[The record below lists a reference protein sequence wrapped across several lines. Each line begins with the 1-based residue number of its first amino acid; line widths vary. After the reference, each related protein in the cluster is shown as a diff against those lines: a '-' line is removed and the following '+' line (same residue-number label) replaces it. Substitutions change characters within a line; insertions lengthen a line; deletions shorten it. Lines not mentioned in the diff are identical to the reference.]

1 MSIVRDI
8 PVPKAVQMVREK
20 IEGVME
26 GGPDGLRRAFRVFDS
41 NMNGSIDFDE
51 FDQTLK
57 RKLNLRFEHG
67 LLRQVMAA
75 FDDTGDGT
83 LSLLPSR
90 QPFVTMAILRHRR
103 DQLQKI
109 LRARDGEHEEH
120 RLLPCYW
127 RQPRLQLRHDDPAKA
142 ARVLQALPRHVPRH
156 DRRQRH
162 RLAREPA
169 VGALELRH

>member
-1 MSIVRDI
+1 MSGPGITWKGFTEHFRKQEEAAKDLDDETNKMSLVRDI
-8 PVPKAVQMVREK
+8 PLPKAVQMVREK

-75 FDDTGDGT
+75 FDDTGDGAPHPD
-83 LSLLPSR
+83 SL
-90 QPFVTMAILRHRR
+90 AILT
-103 DQLQKI
+103 
-109 LRARDGEHEEH
+109 
-120 RLLPCYW
+120 
-127 RQPRLQLRHDDPAKA
+127 
-142 ARVLQALPRHVPRH
+142 
-156 DRRQRH
+156 
-162 RLAREPA
+162 A
-169 VGALELRH
+169 VS

>member
-1 MSIVRDI
+1 MWATGITWNGFTEHFRKQEEAAKDLDDETNKMALVRDI
-8 PVPKAVQMVREK
+8 PLPKAVQMVREK

-75 FDDTGDGT
+75 FDDTGDGAPT
-83 LSLLPSR
+83 P
-90 QPFVTMAILRHRR
+90 
-103 DQLQKI
+103 
-109 LRARDGEHEEH
+109 
-120 RLLPCYW
+120 
-127 RQPRLQLRHDDPAKA
+127 
-142 ARVLQALPRHVPRH
+142 
-156 DRRQRH
+156 
-162 RLAREPA
+162 
-169 VGALELRH
+169 

>member
-83 LSLLPSR
+83 LTLLQSR
-90 QPFVTMAILRHRR
+90 QRS
-103 DQLQKI
+103 
-109 LRARDGEHEEH
+109 
-120 RLLPCYW
+120 
-127 RQPRLQLRHDDPAKA
+127 
-142 ARVLQALPRHVPRH
+142 
-156 DRRQRH
+156 
-162 RLAREPA
+162 
-169 VGALELRH
+169 

>member
-1 MSIVRDI
+1 MWATGITWNGFTEHFRKQEEAAKDLDDETNKMALVRDI
-8 PVPKAVQMVREK
+8 PLPKAVQMVREK

-83 LSLLPSR
+83 LTLLPSR
-90 QPFVTMAILRHRR
+90 QPFRDHAILR
-103 DQLQKI
+103 
-109 LRARDGEHEEH
+109 
-120 RLLPCYW
+120 
-127 RQPRLQLRHDDPAKA
+127 
-142 ARVLQALPRHVPRH
+142 
-156 DRRQRH
+156 
-162 RLAREPA
+162 
-169 VGALELRH
+169 